1 MLQKYCIALE
11 DIVYWAQC
19 GAPLHERTTWE
30 GIARMKVKVLDTVY
44 DLVTLNMEQR
54 FSERVALR
62 FYNKDTDEVTTV
74 LYKDYARDIR
84 RAVSYFQST
93 IPDIK
98 GKKICL
104 LNKNCYEYAVNSFG
118 IMLAGGVLVLLNQHK
133 SWDELSYELG
143 LVEPAAILTD
153 GEDYGTKEQLEAAYG
168 SILRPMDGFRGY
180 EPVAEMPRCI
190 DHDDL
195 MVLMF
200 TSGTTG
206 RSKGVML
213 SERNFFSVMRAHVQ
227 IGERMMEY
235 KHDPELVVS
244 QYTVLPMFH
253 LGAFICLF
261 SWAHGGWALNI
272 SGDIRNF
279 YKEIQRMPSQVMAVV
294 PVIMNSLHKDVMR
307 GRKERLGELW
317 VPICSSAMFDP
328 QVMLDMATNGMFVVQ
343 TYGATETCGDG
354 IINYAQDAKHIGAVG
369 QGNDY
374 LDYKLEPDGELCIRG
389 DSIMLGYYK
398 DPEATA
404 AVIDK
409 DGWFHTGDLARVD
422 EDGYY
427 YITGRKK
434 NLIIL
439 DSGENISPEELE
451 GLVEKCPAVQE
462 CIVKEMG
469 KKIGVVVYCPQDKQQ
484 TVQDH
489 ITEMNRTLPMYKRI
503 GVVEFSAQP
512 LPRNATGKLL
522 R

>member
-1 MLQKYCIALE
+1 M
-11 DIVYWAQC
+11 VNN
-19 GAPLHERTTWE
+19 
-30 GIARMKVKVLDTVY
+30 VY
-44 DLVTLNMEQR
+44 DLVTWTMEQE
-54 FSERVALR
+54 FPGRVAFR
-62 FYNKDTDEVTTV
+62 WVEDATGTV
-74 LYKDYARDIR
+74 KEKTYAEYVQDIR
-84 RAVSYFQST
+84 RAAAWFARN
-93 IPDIK
+93 IPEVE
-98 GKKICL
+98 GKRVVL
-104 LNKNCYEYAVNSFG
+104 LSRNCYEYGVNTFGAV
-118 IMLAGGVLVLLNQHK
+118 LAGAVLVTMNQK
-133 SWDELSYELG
+133 KTWDELSWELE
-143 LVEPAAILTD
+143 LAEPALILND
-153 GEDYGTKEQLEAAYG
+153 GVDYGCRDQLEAAYG
-168 SILRPMDGFRGY
+168 ERLRPMDVWKDTAPGGL
-180 EPVAEMPRCI
+180 EKKI
-190 DHDDL
+190 DPNAL
-195 MVLMF
+195 MVMLF

-279 YKEIQRMPSQVMAVV
+279 YKEIRRMPSQVMAVV

-374 LDYKLEPDGELCIRG
+374 LDYKIEPDGELCIRG

-439 DSGENISPEELE
+439 DSGENVSPEELE
-451 GLVEKCPAVQE
+451 GMLEKCPAVQE
-462 CIVKEMG
+462 CIVKELG
-469 KKIGVVVYCPQDKQQ
+469 KKIGVVVYCEKEHQQ
-484 TVQDH
+484 TVRDFIAQ
-489 ITEMNRTLPMYKRI
+489 MNRTVPLYKRI
-503 GVVEFSAQP
+503 GVVEFSETP
-512 LPRNATGKLL
+512 LPRNGAGKLV
-522 R
+522 RK

>member
-1 MLQKYCIALE
+1 MAEKI
-11 DIVYWAQC
+11 
-19 GAPLHERTTWE
+19 
-30 GIARMKVKVLDTVY
+30 KVPAGVY
-44 DLVTLNMEQR
+44 DMVTRCMEQE
-54 FSERVALR
+54 FPDNVAIR
-62 FYNKDTDEVTTV
+62 YVAEDGKTV
-74 LYKDYARDIR
+74 VEKHYREYARDIR
-84 RAVSYFQST
+84 KMVTYLKNEV
-93 IPDIK
+93 PDLK
-98 GKKICL
+98 GRRVVL
-104 LNKNCYEYAVNSFG
+104 LSRNCYEFCVASYG
-118 IMLAGGVLVLLNQHK
+118 IILAGGVLVTLNQK
-133 SWDELSYELG
+133 KTWDELEYELG
-143 LVEPAAILTD
+143 QVEPALILND
-153 GEDYGTKEQLEAAYG
+153 GIDYGCRAQLEAAYG
-168 SILRPMDGFRGY
+168 PLLRPMDCYRDSTPG
-180 EPVAEMPRCI
+180 ELINCV
-190 DHDDL
+190 DHDGL
-195 MVLMF
+195 MMLMF

-279 YKEIQRMPSQVMAVV
+279 YKEIRRMPSQVMAVV

-317 VPICSSAMFDP
+317 VPICSSAMFDS

-439 DSGENISPEELE
+439 DSGENLSPEELE
-451 GLVEKCPAVQE
+451 GMLEKCPAVQE
-462 CIVKEMG
+462 CIVKELG
-469 KKIGVVVYCPQDKQQ
+469 KKIGVVVYCEKEHQQ
-484 TVQDH
+484 TVRDFIAQ
-489 ITEMNRTLPMYKRI
+489 MNRTIPLYKRI
-503 GVVEFSAQP
+503 GVVEFSETP
-512 LPRNATGKLL
+512 LPRNGAGKLV
-522 R
+522 RK